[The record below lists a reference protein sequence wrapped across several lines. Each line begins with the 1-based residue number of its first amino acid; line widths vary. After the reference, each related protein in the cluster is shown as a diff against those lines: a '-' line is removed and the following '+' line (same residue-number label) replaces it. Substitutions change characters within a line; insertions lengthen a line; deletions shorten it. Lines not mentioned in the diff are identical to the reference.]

1 MECVY
6 GVKDRRFQ
14 RGEGNRLV
22 LLIACLSPKSCRT
35 SKTDGICEWLRF
47 LVPILAAMAA
57 TNLTLVTQD
66 DLVEKLKGLR
76 GAHIVSVVTR
86 TEPKMRKR
94 DNPFV
99 ENGVWYLASRV
110 GIIGVD
116 YGSSVNR
123 QRQREGSV
131 IDRKGE
137 VAEFKAESL
146 WKGKGVRICDK
157 VTTHADK
164 GGFYLPFFPRSV
176 SDTRF
181 EDSDGNLI
189 SEKKLEPFLYSKPK
203 VEHTSQGTDKQVHWR
218 IFSFDSLLNIKV
230 QKEVHWLLRE
240 GEAKAAATRR
250 ILGKAA

>member
-1 MECVY
+1 MAPGI
-6 GVKDRRFQ
+6 GVLL
-14 RGEGNRLV
+14 RGERNRLV
-22 LLIACLSPKSCRT
+22 LIACPFPKPRRT
-35 SKTDGICEWLRF
+35 RKTAGIIAWLM
-47 LVPILAAMAA
+47 LWLPILAAMAA
-57 TNLTLVTQD
+57 TNLNLVSQD
-66 DLVEKLKGLR
+66 DLVEKLKELR

-116 YGSSVNR
+116 YASSVNR

-137 VAEFKAESL
+137 IAEFKAESL

-157 VTTHADK
+157 VTTHADN

-176 SDTRF
+176 SDSRF
-181 EDSDGNLI
+181 EDNEGNLL

-218 IFSFDSLLNIKV
+218 ILKLDSLLNIKV
-230 QKEVHWLLRE
+230 QKEVHWLLRD
-240 GEAKAAATRR
+240 GESKTAATKR